1 MRAEILAVGTE
12 ILLGNIVNTNAQYIA
27 NRLAQLGIEVYH
39 QSVVGDNEERL
50 RQAYDLAF
58 KRAELV
64 ITTGGLGPTK
74 DDLTK
79 EVAFD
84 YFGKEIILHEEV
96 LKDIEGFFDK
106 LHLVMGENNKKQAC
120 FPKDAIIMPN
130 NNGTAPGC
138 IIEENNKILAVLPG
152 PPREM
157 KAMFEESL
165 VPYLM
170 KFQNGVLHSKTL
182 RIIGMGESKVAEVI
196 EDIIDRSKN
205 PTVAPYAKE
214 GEVTLRIT
222 AKAKNDEEADKLIVP
237 VEEEVR
243 SRLGMAVYGEG
254 EISIEDVIGKMLVDN
269 KLTIA
274 TAESCTGGLLAGTI
288 INYPG
293 ISEVFKEGAITY
305 TNESKIK
312 RLKVKKDILDKFG
325 AVSSQ
330 TAAEMAEGVAK
341 MAGTDIGISTTGLAG
356 PGGGSEEKPVGLVY
370 VGLYLKGEVKTKEF
384 NLVGDRQRIR
394 VATVNRTLEWLRREL
409 LKGIL
414 KQ

>member
-1 MRAEILAVGTE
+1 MIAEILAVGTE
-12 ILLGNIVNTNAQYIA
+12 ILLGNIVNTNGQYIA
-27 NRLAQLGIEVYH
+27 NRLAELGINVYH

-50 RQAYDLAF
+50 KQAYDLAF
-58 KRAELV
+58 KRADLV

-84 YFGKEIILHEEV
+84 YFTKESILYEDI
-96 LKDIEGFFDK
+96 LKNIEGFFK
-106 LHLVMGENNKKQAC
+106 RLNVEMGESNKKQAY

-138 IIEENNKILAVLPG
+138 IIESHNKVLAVLPG

-165 VPYLM
+165 LPYLS
-170 KFQNGVLHSKTL
+170 KFQDGVLFSKTL
-182 RIIGMGESKVAEVI
+182 RIIGIGESQVEEMI
-196 EDIIDRSKN
+196 EDIIDNSTN

-214 GEVTLRIT
+214 GEVILRIT
-222 AKAKNDEEADKLIVP
+222 AKAKNKDEAEKLVLP
-237 VEEEVR
+237 VEKSIR
-243 SRLGMAVYGEG
+243 DRLGNQVYGEG
-254 EISIEDVIGKMLVDN
+254 ETSIEEVLGKMLVDN
-269 KLTIA
+269 NLSIA
-274 TAESCTGGLLAGTI
+274 TAESCTGGLLAGRI

-293 ISEVFKEGAITY
+293 ISAVFKEGAITY

-312 RLKVKKDILDKFG
+312 RLKVKKETLEKFG

-330 TAAEMAEGVAK
+330 TAAEMAQGIAK
-341 MAGTDIGISTTGLAG
+341 VTGTDIGISTTGIAG

-370 VGLYLKGEVKTKEF
+370 VGFYFKGEIKTKEF

-394 VATVNRTLEWLRREL
+394 NNTVTRTLEWVRRE
-409 LKGIL
+409 IL
-414 KQ
+414 KSLIK